1 MNTQL
6 VIRNIR
12 PVFAALLL
20 CSAPFFV
27 GCNSPTDPTP
37 APGTG
42 ITTPGTGTVTT
53 PGTGTTTTPGT
64 GTTTTPGAGTTT
76 IPGSGNATV
85 VATASFVAAQN
96 NLNFLEA
103 AIAKA
108 GLAGEINKGGLTLF
122 APSDDAF
129 RAAGYASEAAVSAA
143 PAADLQRILRYH
155 IVGSVIDLSA
165 IPTAVNTSYQTN
177 LADGRL
183 TVYKVSDADVSV
195 NTAKIVKGNNPTTG
209 SVVHI
214 VNQVLKAP
222 SSAAN
227 DQIKANADLSFLLV
241 AAERAG
247 TTVQDLLTKNT
258 TNGVTIFAPTN
269 AAFKVA
275 GYADE
280 AAIRAADPKKLAD
293 ILAYHVLTYR
303 AFSQTFQNGADI
315 VTAQGTSVRF
325 NVSGGK
331 VTLTGKGNGANV
343 ANITSA
349 DGIASNG
356 VIHVIDRLLL
366 PAGQ

>member
-1 MNTQL
+1 MNNQL
-6 VIRNIR
+6 VIRSFRQIS
-12 PVFAALLL
+12 AALLL

-27 GCNSPTDPTP
+27 GCNNPVDP
-37 APGTG
+37 AP
-42 ITTPGTGTVTT
+42 TPGTGTTGPGTVTVTT

-64 GTTTTPGAGTTT
+64 GTTTTPGTGTTT

-85 VATASFVAAQN
+85 VVTASFVAAQD

-103 AIAKA
+103 AIARA
-108 GLAGEINKGGLTLF
+108 GLTDEINKGGITLF

-129 RAAGYASEAAVSAA
+129 RAAGYATAAAVSAA

-183 TVYKVSDADVSV
+183 TVYKVSNADVSV

-222 SSAAN
+222 SSTAN
-227 DQIKANADLSFLLV
+227 DQAQANNELTFFVV
-241 AAERAG
+241 AIGRAG
-247 TTVQDLLTKNT
+247 ADVVKLYNENT
-258 TNGVTIFAPTN
+258 PNGITIFAPTN
-269 AAFKVA
+269 AAFRAA
-275 GYADE
+275 GFADE
-280 AAIRAADPKKLAD
+280 TAIRAADPVRLAR
-293 ILAYHVLTYR
+293 ILKYHVLNYR
-303 AFSQTFQNGADI
+303 AFTQSFQNGADL
-315 VTAQGTSVRF
+315 VTAEGTSLRF

-331 VTLTGKGNGANV
+331 VTLTGKSNGTNV
-343 ANITSA
+343 ANILTA
-349 DGIASNG
+349 DMVASNG

-366 PAGQ
+366 PTP